1 MTVPKC
7 SAFCSYGRRII
18 PYLPSVAE
26 RSGEGG
32 GEEKRE
38 RLQGTRIS
46 STARNDNDYRVG
58 LGSET
63 SEAALVR
70 VRRNFVYTSACM
82 HAGIYV
88 YTLSKYDERE
98 E

>member
-46 STARNDNDYRVG
+46 STARNDNGYRVG
-58 LGSET
+58 FRDFRGRSSQGSPEFCLH
-63 SEAALVR
+63 E
-70 VRRNFVYTSACM
+70 CM
-82 HAGIYV
+82 HASIYV